1 MTFTP
6 LLVPYT
12 KNVRRVGHQSPL
24 LPSHH
29 RLHRPHGAPPPLPSP
44 RPRLRGPAMLL
55 SGPSPQQPTP
65 PLLLPESS
73 GEDGVH
79 DHDSSSR
86 AAAAAGPKK
95 RAETWLHD
103 ETLSLIALRREMDA
117 HFNTSKSNKHLWE
130 AISGRM
136 REQGYDRSPTMCTD
150 KWRNLLKEFKKA
162 RSHARGGGAV
172 GVGAIGGVNCPYKME
187 CYKEIDDLLKRRVK
201 PGGGGGGGGGA
212 AVGGGHGGGGGGGG
226 AVKSPTVSS
235 KIDSYLQFAA
245 DKGFED
251 ANIPFGPVEA
261 SGRSLLSVEDRLE
274 PDGHPLALTADA
286 VATNGVN
293 PWNWR
298 DTSTNGENN
307 HVTFGG
313 RVILVKWGNYTKRI
327 GIDGTADAIKEAI
340 KSAFG
345 LRTRRAFW
353 LEDEDEVVRSL
364 DRDMPVGTYT
374 LHLDNG
380 MTIKLCMFENDEVR
394 TEDKTFYTE
403 EDFRDFLSRRGW
415 TLLREYS
422 GYRIA
427 DTLDD
432 LRPGVIYEG
441 MRSLGD

>member
-1 MTFTP
+1 
-6 LLVPYT
+6 
-12 KNVRRVGHQSPL
+12 
-24 LPSHH
+24 
-29 RLHRPHGAPPPLPSP
+29 
-44 RPRLRGPAMLL
+44 MLL
-55 SGPSPQQPTP
+55 SGPSPQPTP

-73 GEDGVH
+73 GEDGG
-79 DHDSSSR
+79 HDSSCR
-86 AAAAAGPKK
+86 AAASGGGPKK
-95 RAETWLHD
+95 RAETWAQE
-103 ETLSLIALRREMDA
+103 ETLCLIALRREMDS

-130 AISGRM
+130 AISARM
-136 REQGYDRSPTMCTD
+136 REQGFDRSPTMCTD

-162 RSHARGGGAV
+162 RSHARGGG
-172 GVGAIGGVNCPYKME
+172 GGAGAGAGGNCPAKMA
-187 CYKEIDDLLKRRVK
+187 CYKEIDDLLKRRGK
-201 PGGGGGGGGGA
+201 PGGGGA
-212 AVGGGHGGGGGGGG
+212 AVGGGAGGSAG
-226 AVKSPTVSS
+226 KSPTVTS
-235 KIDSYLQFAA
+235 KIESYLQFAA

-261 SGRSLLSVEDRLE
+261 NGRSLLSVEDRLE
-274 PDGHPLALTADA
+274 PDSHPLALTATDA

-298 DTSTNGENN
+298 DTSTNGGDNQ
-307 HVTFGG
+307 VTFGG
-313 RVILVKWGNYTKRI
+313 KVILVKWGDYTKRI
-327 GIDGTADAIKEAI
+327 GIDGTAEAIKEAI

-374 LHLDNG
+374 LHLDAG
-380 MTIKLCMFENDEVR
+380 MTIKLYMFEDEHMTVR

-415 TLLREYS
+415 TLLREYT

-432 LRPGVIYEG
+432 IRPGVIYQG
-441 MRSLGD
+441 MRSLGDCGNIA